1 MLRFLTIFLFCI
13 LGSTTLSF
21 AQDASDEFTYEI
33 RFWQNV
39 NNAGSNEIYI
49 DTMLYH
55 GRDRAGFDYSS
66 ADCVSYF
73 CKDEDNMIYA
83 LMDEIATDQKDW
95 IVKDFFIR
103 KTQSAIVD
111 FRSKDRIIYL
121 MYVTDNANKDTGIG
135 TYALVSKEFGVVY
148 RWNSDG
154 EVFQLLRIDI
164 VKNGQLRE
172 QLDLTPLMDKLYMT
186 DLFAN

>member
-1 MLRFLTIFLFCI
+1 MLRFLMLFICL
-13 LGSTTLSF
+13 LGATTSF
-21 AQDASDEFTYEI
+21 AQNEEFTYEI
-33 RFWQNV
+33 RYWQNV
-39 NNAGSNEIYI
+39 SNPGSNEIFI
-49 DTMLYH
+49 DTMIYH

-73 CKDEDNMIYA
+73 CKDEDNMIYS
-83 LMDEIATDQKDW
+83 LMNEIPSDQKDW
-95 IVKDFFIR
+95 IVKNFFIR
-103 KTQSAIVD
+103 KVESAKVD
-111 FRSKDRIIYL
+111 FRSKERDIYL

-135 TYALVSKEFGVVY
+135 TYALVSEEFGVVF

-154 EVFQLLRIDI
+154 EIFQLLRIDI
-164 VKNGQLRE
+164 VVEEQLRE